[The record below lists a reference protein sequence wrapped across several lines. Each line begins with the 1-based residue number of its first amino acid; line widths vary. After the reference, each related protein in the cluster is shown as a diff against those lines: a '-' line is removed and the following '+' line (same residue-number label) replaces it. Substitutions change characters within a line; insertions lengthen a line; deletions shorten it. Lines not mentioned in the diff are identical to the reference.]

1 MSERSITIVNLNQP
15 TQVDDEKYKTKVN
28 NATRLT
34 IFKESPNS

>member
-15 TQVDDEKYKTKVN
+15 TQVDDEKCNTKAN